1 MQGCTAQQSCL
12 ACETQRAQLTARGGS
27 ARAEEPHLAQH
38 ANDDAL
44 GEIFVGGL
52 LKRGLHGQM
61 PAALDVL
68 LDMVRR
74 RLDEPIRSLLVAGAQ
89 ADDGV
94 VPTPLGDD
102 LEDLHRPELDED
114 VGRGEELD
122 LYTRVA
128 RHRRADRPFRLLRQL
143 DVGQR
148 AQLEPD
154 AIGAVE
160 RAEAVGREL
169 G

>member
-1 MQGCTAQQSCL
+1 
-12 ACETQRAQLTARGGS
+12 
-27 ARAEEPHLAQH
+27 
-38 ANDDAL
+38 
-44 GEIFVGGL
+44 
-52 LKRGLHGQM
+52 M